1 MKRKIPKKKKKNDA
15 SKSCLLSL
23 QRWCQGAAAPEMLPK
38 TYIRIFSSSLLPSR
52 QTIFSRCR
60 KAMLGSVPWAKCQ
73 IRRRGTRPG
82 GAKGSA
88 RARPSQALREILVSS
103 SNSSGRLGP
112 DFLHATTDGRTTFK
126 HSRWTVGR
134 GTMHR
139 IMVSGLHREH
149 RGVCPV
155 RSIQGAAAAANARWS
170 TSKRKKTE
178 AQGAVLNLDGP
189 HSHRI
194 GVMGRW
200 FSSTIWPLCSTNDR
214 HTIFMNCE
222 CIWANAF

>member
-1 MKRKIPKKKKKNDA
+1 MLCFLSSYVPLHHEKKDPKEEEEEWCFQKLPSLS
-15 SKSCLLSL
+15 SKMMS
-23 QRWCQGAAAPEMLPK
+23 GAAGPEMLPK
-38 TYIRIFSSSLLPSR
+38 TYVRIFSSSLLPSR

-103 SNSSGRLGP
+103 SGLGP

-126 HSRWTVGR
+126 HSRSTVGR

-139 IMVSGLHREH
+139 IMVSGLHRDH
-149 RGVCPV
+149 RGVCRV

-178 AQGAVLNLDGP
+178 AQGAVPNLDGP

-200 FSSTIWPLCSTNDR
+200 FSSTFWPFCSTVDK
-214 HTIFMNCE
+214 
-222 CIWANAF
+222 

>member
-23 QRWCQGAAAPEMLPK
+23 QRWCRVQQVLRCFQRRTYVSSLHLCFLAARRYSRDAVKRCLAAYLGPNAKSAAGAHAQVGQRDPPGRGQVKHFGKSWSAAADL
-38 TYIRIFSSSLLPSR
+38 
-52 QTIFSRCR
+52 
-60 KAMLGSVPWAKCQ
+60 AQ
-73 IRRRGTRPG
+73 I
-82 GAKGSA
+82 SY
-88 RARPSQALREILVSS
+88 
-103 SNSSGRLGP
+103 
-112 DFLHATTDGRTTFK
+112 LHATTDGRTTFK
-126 HSRWTVGR
+126 HSRSTVGR

-139 IMVSGLHREH
+139 IMVSGLHRDH
-149 RGVCPV
+149 RGVCRV

-178 AQGAVLNLDGP
+178 AQGAVPNLDGP

-200 FSSTIWPLCSTNDR
+200 FSSTFWPFCSTVDK
-214 HTIFMNCE
+214 
-222 CIWANAF
+222 